1 MGVGD
6 APRALP
12 GHPDALPA
20 HANHRPEQPN
30 ALPEHPDAC
39 KSPPRAAE
47 CTQPLSF
54 GIGRLTNSQKIYLL
68 SSLNY
73 VPRPACVWACL
84 GGKGSPKVGI
94 LASAPELHFAAYM
107 QYCQASWSS
116 ALPRKL
122 VVFVRKI
129 EQLSHGRLIRPQLK
143 AHPRGRER
151 EGPKA
156 ELELPTRL
164 AFNPLSPACTQGRVA
179 VL

>member
-54 GIGRLTNSQKIYLL
+54 GIGRLTSFGRASRRGAGPWRPSTGTASRRL
-68 SSLNY
+68 SEPSRG
-73 VPRPACVWACL
+73 RPAPPSRHCL
-84 GGKGSPKVGI
+84 PQFGDPPRGSPVNHTSG
-94 LASAPELHFAAYM
+94 ARGGRRAPAGAAGEVEPEGRRPPAGGQGGTPHHEPPQTATQLH
-107 QYCQASWSS
+107 
-116 ALPRKL
+116 LDR
-122 VVFVRKI
+122 
-129 EQLSHGRLIRPQLK
+129 
-143 AHPRGRER
+143 
-151 EGPKA
+151 
-156 ELELPTRL
+156 
-164 AFNPLSPACTQGRVA
+164 
-179 VL
+179 